1 MMAISTK
8 NQEKITDLD
17 TTPYKLFL

>member
-1 MMAISTK
+1 MAISTK